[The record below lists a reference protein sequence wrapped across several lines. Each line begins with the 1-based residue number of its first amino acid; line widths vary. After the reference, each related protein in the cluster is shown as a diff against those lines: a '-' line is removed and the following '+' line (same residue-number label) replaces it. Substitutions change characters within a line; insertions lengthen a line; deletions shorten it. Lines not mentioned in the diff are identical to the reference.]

1 MTNRLPNRSER
12 QTAIYV
18 NGFAGKRSK
27 IPVDAAKLEQKAIT
41 QMSKKAAA
49 YIAGGAGLQSSVTN
63 NRTSFALVRGTR
75 NKTMSYSQLK
85 LSILYHATNT
95 AQII

>member
-18 NGFAGKRSK
+18 NGFEGKRSK
-27 IPVDAAKLEQKAIT
+27 IPVDAAKLEQKAII
-41 QMSKKAAA
+41 QMSKKAT

-63 NRTSFALVRGTR
+63 NRTSFEKYNIVPRMLR
-75 NKTMSYSQLK
+75 NI
-85 LSILYHATNT
+85 SIRDTSIELFGKKFS
-95 AQII
+95 